1 MEQEIAEFL
10 NFLSQE
16 RALSDNTI
24 VAYKNDLSQFLSFV
38 GSEATDMTSYSLPTS
53 WEGVKP
59 GHINAYFTFLQ
70 ARSYADATIA
80 RKLVSLKSYFVYL
93 KDRGSV
99 SANPADSIPSMGVRR
114 TLPRTITPQ
123 EVDTL
128 LAKSRDGE
136 AVDVIR
142 DRAMLW
148 LLYTTGMRVT
158 ELVRLDIDDLHL
170 DELEPYVR
178 CIGRGGRPRALL
190 ILPETIEPLLK
201 YLDNGRAR
209 LVKNQPQAGQALF
222 LNQRGERLTRQGF
235 WLILKGYAK
244 NANLGI
250 GITPHTLR
258 HSFAA
263 HMLKSG
269 KLSLPALQRT
279 LGHSSITSTQVY
291 IQVADEST
299 V

>member
-1 MEQEIAEFL
+1 MEQEISEFL

-38 GSEATDMTSYSLPTS
+38 CSEATVLSSYSNPDS
-53 WEGVKP
+53 WNAVKP
-59 GHINAYFTFLQ
+59 SHINAYFTFLQ

-99 SANPADSIPSMGVRR
+99 AANPADSIPSMGVRR

-123 EVDTL
+123 EVDAL
-128 LAKSRDGE
+128 LAKSMDGE
-136 AVDVIR
+136 AADIIR

-158 ELVRLDIDDLHL
+158 ELVRLDLEDLHL
-170 DELEPYVR
+170 DEQEPYVR

-190 ILPETIEPLLK
+190 ILPEAIGPLQK
-201 YLDNGRAR
+201 YLAIGRVK
-209 LVKNQPQAGQALF
+209 LVKGNSGSALF

-244 NANLGI
+244 NANLGV

-279 LGHSSITSTQVY
+279 LGHSSISSTQVY
-291 IQVADEST
+291 AQVADETT